1 MVKMRKV
8 FSMKAAFF
16 LIFVLLAL
24 PSSSQ
29 EDPCKALLAKWN
41 WEIESETGSGPYEIP
56 KKLVGIP
63 DLHYQKAS
71 LDAGLDL
78 SPFRGQTVQLRSFL
92 LKERGA
98 EYGAKIFAHIAVKD
112 GRAIGAWLSTDAPV
126 APGIASLKS
135 KDFPKHL

>member
-1 MVKMRKV
+1 
-8 FSMKAAFF
+8 MKAAFF

-41 WEIESETGSGPYEIP
+41 WELKSERQVEERYEIP